1 MESSSKGSR
10 RLADLCTD
18 LLALTVQ
25 IRAGGDPGGAEE
37 VRRRTDRGLYRVE
50 LEAREAGFPGEWV
63 EAAKYALCA
72 FLDES
77 ILVST
82 LPFRDDWSAKP
93 LQLELFGE
101 RLAGEGFFKR
111 LTEMGRRMAEMEQV
125 IEVYYLCL
133 SLGFEGRY
141 RVEGV
146 ERLRQLTTDLAS
158 DLAKLRKGG
167 DELSPPPPPEGGGIA
182 GQIGRRLPP
191 WVALAVSGAV
201 LVMLYSSYAVLLH
214 REAAH
219 LPLAAPATE
228 VAQ

>member
-1 MESSSKGSR
+1 MESSSKGGR

-25 IRAGGDPGGAEE
+25 IRAGGDPGGGEE
-37 VRRRTDRGLYRVE
+37 VRRQVDRGLYRLG
-50 LEAREAGFPGEWV
+50 LEAREAGFPGDWV
-63 EAAKYALCA
+63 ESAKYALCA

-77 ILVST
+77 ILVSM

-146 ERLRQLTTDLAS
+146 ERLRQLTTDMAA

-182 GQIGRRLPP
+182 GQLGRRLPP

-201 LVMLYSSYAVLLH
+201 LVMLYSGYAVLLH
-214 REAAH
+214 RDAAH
-219 LPLAAPATE
+219 LPLSAPVTE
-228 VAQ
+228 VAR

>member
-25 IRAGGDPGGAEE
+25 IRAGGDPGGGEE
-37 VRRRTDRGLYRVE
+37 VRRQVDRGLYRLE
-50 LEAREAGFPGEWV
+50 LEARESGFPGDWV
-63 EAAKYALCA
+63 EPAKYALCA

-101 RLAGEGFFKR
+101 RLAGAGFFKR

-125 IEVYYLCL
+125 IEVWNDYGSSRPTWRPTWQSCARAAMSSPRRRRRRAAGSPA
-133 SLGFEGRY
+133 SL
-141 RVEGV
+141 
-146 ERLRQLTTDLAS
+146 
-158 DLAKLRKGG
+158 
-167 DELSPPPPPEGGGIA
+167 A
-182 GQIGRRLPP
+182 GACRHGWP
-191 WVALAVSGAV
+191 W
-201 LVMLYSSYAVLLH
+201 
-214 REAAH
+214 R
-219 LPLAAPATE
+219 
-228 VAQ
+228 

>member
-1 MESSSKGSR
+1 MESSSKGGR

-18 LLALTVQ
+18 LLALAVQ
-25 IRAGGDPGGAEE
+25 IRAGGDPGGGEE
-37 VRRRTDRGLYRVE
+37 VRRQVDRGLYRLE
-50 LEAREAGFPGEWV
+50 LEARESGLPSDWV
-63 EAAKYALCA
+63 ESAKYALCA

-77 ILVST
+77 ILVSM

-93 LQLELFGE
+93 LQLDLFGE

-146 ERLRQLTTDLAS
+146 ERLRQLTTDMAA

-182 GQIGRRLPP
+182 GQLGRRLPP

-201 LVMLYSSYAVLLH
+201 LVMLYSGYAVLLH
-214 REAAH
+214 RDAAR
-219 LPLAAPATE
+219 LPLTAPVAE